1 MRKSLVTFLAGF
13 LLSTLSL
20 ARAEK
25 VHRVVGPN
33 VERVRRGL
41 AAYSSDYHFL
51 GQQDTKLVDKIF
63 RGARPADLPIEQPH
77 KLDLVVNLKTARAIG
92 LKVPKEILLRANE
105 LVE

>member
-25 VHRVVGPN
+25 GHRVVGSN
-33 VERVRRGL
+33 VQTGRRSFL
-41 AAYSSDYHFL
+41 A
-51 GQQDTKLVDKIF
+51 
-63 RGARPADLPIEQPH
+63 ADLPIGQPH
-77 KLDLVVNLKTARAIG
+77 KLDLVVNLKTARSIG
-92 LKVPKEILLRANE
+92 LKVPREILLRADE